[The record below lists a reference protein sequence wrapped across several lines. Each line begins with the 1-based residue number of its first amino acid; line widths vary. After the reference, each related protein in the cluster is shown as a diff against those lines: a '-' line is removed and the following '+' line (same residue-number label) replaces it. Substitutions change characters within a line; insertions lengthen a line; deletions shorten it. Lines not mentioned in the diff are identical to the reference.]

1 LSTTLKKISL
11 YLIDDHQML
20 IDGLKAILKNEP
32 SIEIIG
38 ECTLPLLAF
47 EQIQMLKPRIVLVDI
62 NMPEMNGAELV
73 RKLRP
78 RMNETDFIALSMY
91 GERANIKEML
101 QAGVK
106 GYILKNTGRE
116 ELIRAII
123 SVNEGREFFSEEVA
137 AVIGS
142 SPVHDEALNT
152 VNLTEREIDIIECI
166 AKEMTNAEMAKA
178 LFISERTVET
188 HRKNIFR
195 KTGTRSVLGL
205 VKFALD
211 KGFIK

>member
-1 LSTTLKKISL
+1 MAGKIKI
-11 YLIDDHQML
+11 YLVDDHQML
-20 IDGLKAILKNEP
+20 LDGLKAIISSEKDF
-32 SIEIIG
+32 EIVG

-47 EQIQMLKPRIVLVDI
+47 EQIQLLKPDIVLTDI
-62 NMPEMNGAELV
+62 NMPELSGIDLV
-73 RKLRP
+73 RKLNP
-78 RMNETDFIALSMY
+78 RMSNTKFIALSMF
-91 GERANIKEML
+91 GERSYIKDML

-116 ELIRAII
+116 ELVRAIKT
-123 SVNEGREFFSEEVA
+123 VYEGNEFFSEEVEN
-137 AVIGS
+137 VIES
-142 SPVHDEALNT
+142 NPVNDEKINT
-152 VNLTEREIDIIECI
+152 INLTEREVDIIDCI
-166 AKEMTNAEMAKA
+166 AKEMTNAQIAEA

-195 KTGTRSVLGL
+195 KTGIKGVVGL